1 MIANSV
7 DQLLQI
13 HSRFPVLAFLLS
25 LCNPSTISLTLDFP
39 AEVSIRS
46 LKSTRSANLK
56 GLLSHRLSIP
66 LPGLR
71 RFDISL
77 LCFHDIVLHLLVA
90 GAGSLVFFNTLQLG
104 FRGVRYVMSSRII
117 PVLCPYIGRQ
127 GFSFDN

>member
-1 MIANSV
+1 MMATSV

-13 HSRFPVLAFLLS
+13 HSRFPALAFLLS

-39 AEVSIRS
+39 AEVSSRS
-46 LKSTRSANLK
+46 LKSSRSAGLK

-71 RFDISL
+71 RVGISL
-77 LCFHDIVLHLLVA
+77 LCFHDVVLHFLAA

-104 FRGVRYVMSSRII
+104 FRGIQYVMSPR
-117 PVLCPYIGRQ
+117 
-127 GFSFDN
+127 